1 MGDWYRPSTQS
12 APRRVH
18 PGPRRQ
24 RTRGCYPDADLDS
37 AWTQLPERLTAVEIQ
52 LRVGGTGIDFG
63 PRETR
68 LGGGVMRNC
77 SSSGCGVG
85 AQIGQSRG
93 ALCERTPLRA
103 RNASPPPR
111 MATHALNQTSNG
123 VRSSCSEVRAAV
135 LAVRS
140 GARGRIDVSRRKGDS
155 QRRIPTVAEAPGVA
169 LGVPHGHRQGP
180 VCVTGGGLKNR
191 CRSDWPTGSSNL
203 SPSAFAPNPRAG
215 GTFSALA
222 VQEHAKVGRIRH
234 HGCVSQGRW
243 G

>member
-1 MGDWYRPSTQS
+1 
-12 APRRVH
+12 
-18 PGPRRQ
+18 
-24 RTRGCYPDADLDS
+24 
-37 AWTQLPERLTAVEIQ
+37 
-52 LRVGGTGIDFG
+52 
-63 PRETR
+63 
-68 LGGGVMRNC
+68 MRNC

-155 QRRIPTVAEAPGVA
+155 QRRIPTVAEARGVA
-169 LGVPHGHRQGP
+169 LGVPHGHRQARRDRPGVRHRRRSQEP
-180 VCVTGGGLKNR
+180 LQVLLAYREFESLPLRFRARIQGQAGHFRLWLFTITRRIGL
-191 CRSDWPTGSSNL
+191 
-203 SPSAFAPNPRAG
+203 
-215 GTFSALA
+215 
-222 VQEHAKVGRIRH
+222 IRH